1 MQRRDLLR
9 MIGGAAAATVLVPL
23 SPGER
28 FALGASL
35 HEHSAATAL
44 DGTQRALVRELSEVI
59 LPRTDTPGALD
70 AGVPE
75 FIERILAWWD
85 TTEERD
91 RFLRGLAAI
100 ESRLAGAARRDE
112 VFTALDSAA
121 SPTAGS
127 AEEAW
132 ARLKSMVV
140 YGYFT
145 SKVAQEQVL
154 HTVIL
159 PGRFDGCVPTGG

>member
-1 MQRRDLLR
+1 
-9 MIGGAAAATVLVPL
+9 MIGGAAAATALVPL

-35 HEHSAATAL
+35 HDRGPATAL
-44 DGTQRALVRELSEVI
+44 DGTQLALVRELSDVI
-59 LPRTDTPGALD
+59 MPRTDTPGALD
-70 AGVPE
+70 AGVPD

-91 RFLRGLAAI
+91 RFFRGLAAI
-100 ESRLAGAARRDE
+100 ETRLAGAAQRDE
-112 VFTALDSAA
+112 VLTALDSAT
-121 SPTAGS
+121 SPAAGS

-145 SKVAQEQVL
+145 SKVVQEEVL
-154 HTVIL
+154 RTVIL
-159 PGRFDGCVPTGG
+159 PGRFDGCVPSGG